1 MSRLR
6 MNWITAPALQL
17 LLSLHAGPHLSLCF
31 LPGDAMRGLRTTP
44 GTGAGLRKTFAAP
57 SLPAHAFDHFA
68 ST

>member
-31 LPGDAMRGLRTTP
+31 LPVDAMRGLRTTP
-44 GTGAGLRKTFAAP
+44 GSRAAQDVRRP
-57 SLPAHAFDHFA
+57 LPPRPYV
-68 ST
+68 